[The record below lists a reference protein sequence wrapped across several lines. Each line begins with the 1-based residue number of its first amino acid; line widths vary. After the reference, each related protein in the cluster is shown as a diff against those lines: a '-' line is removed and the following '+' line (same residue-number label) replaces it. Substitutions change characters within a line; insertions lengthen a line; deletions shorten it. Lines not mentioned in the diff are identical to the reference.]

1 MLHKPFYNFPAI
13 VRHLPRRSQ
22 EDSVML
28 RKMMIGLMAA
38 VALGV
43 LAPDAASARGG
54 GGGGGGHG
62 GFGGGGG
69 FHGGG
74 FGGFHGGGV
83 AAFHGAPMGG
93 VAAFHGGPHF
103 VGGFHPGFHPGFH
116 RHFFIAGGGYVPY
129 YDDTY
134 SDYGY
139 PDQVYYDD
147 GGGYVEQNSCMIVHH
162 RVHTRQG
169 WRYHAVQVCQ

>member
-1 MLHKPFYNFPAI
+1 
-13 VRHLPRRSQ
+13 
-22 EDSVML
+22 ML
-28 RKMMIGLMAA
+28 RKIMIALMAT

-54 GGGGGGHG
+54 GGGGGHG
-62 GFGGGGG
+62 GGFGGGG

-74 FGGFHGGGV
+74 FGGGGFHGGGGFGGFHGGV

-103 VGGFHPGFHPGFH
+103 VGGFHPGFHPGFR

-129 YDDTY
+129 GYDDY
-134 SDYGY
+134 YADYGY
-139 PDQVYYDD
+139 PDQVYYD
-147 GGGYVEQNSCMIVHH
+147 GGDVEENSCALVRQ
-162 RVHTRQG
+162 RVHTPYG
-169 WRYHAVQVCQ
+169 WRYRTVQVCQ

>member
-1 MLHKPFYNFPAI
+1 
-13 VRHLPRRSQ
+13 
-22 EDSVML
+22 ML
-28 RKMMIGLMAA
+28 RKMMIALMAT

-54 GGGGGGHG
+54 GGGGGHG
-62 GFGGGGG
+62 GGGFGGGG

-83 AAFHGAPMGG
+83 GGFHGGVAAFHGAPMG
-93 VAAFHGGPHF
+93 VAAFHGGPHV
-103 VGGFHPGFHPGFH
+103 VGGFHPGFHPGFR
-116 RHFFIAGGGYVPY
+116 RHIFIAGGGYVPY
-129 YDDTY
+129 GYYDDYY

-147 GGGYVEQNSCMIVHH
+147 GGGYAVEASSCMIVHH
-162 RVHTRQG
+162 RVHTSHG
-169 WRYHAVQVCQ
+169 WRYRNVQVCQ

>member
-1 MLHKPFYNFPAI
+1 
-13 VRHLPRRSQ
+13 
-22 EDSVML
+22 ML
-28 RKMMIGLMAA
+28 RKMMIALMAT

-54 GGGGGGHG
+54 GGGGGHG
-62 GFGGGGG
+62 GGGGFGGGG

-74 FGGFHGGGV
+74 FGGFHGGGGFGGFHGGV
-83 AAFHGAPMGG
+83 ATFHGAAMGG

-103 VGGFHPGFHPGFH
+103 VGGFHPGFHPGFR
-116 RHFFIAGGGYVPY
+116 RHIFIAGGGYVPY
-129 YDDTY
+129 GYYDDYY

-147 GGGYVEQNSCMIVHH
+147 GGGYAVEPSSCMIVHH
-162 RVHTRQG
+162 RVHTSHG
-169 WRYHAVQVCQ
+169 WRYRTVQVCQ

>member
-1 MLHKPFYNFPAI
+1 
-13 VRHLPRRSQ
+13 
-22 EDSVML
+22 ML
-28 RKMMIGLMAA
+28 RKIMIALMAT

-54 GGGGGGHG
+54 GGGGGH
-62 GFGGGGG
+62 GGG

-74 FGGFHGGGV
+74 GFGGFHGGV

-103 VGGFHPGFHPGFH
+103 VGGFHPGFHPGFR

-129 YDDTY
+129 GYDDY
-134 SDYGY
+134 YADYGY
-139 PDQVYYDD
+139 PDQVYYD
-147 GGGYVEQNSCMIVHH
+147 GGDVEENSCALVRQ
-162 RVHTRQG
+162 RVHTPYG
-169 WRYHAVQVCQ
+169 WRYRTVQVCQ

>member
-1 MLHKPFYNFPAI
+1 
-13 VRHLPRRSQ
+13 
-22 EDSVML
+22 ML
-28 RKMMIGLMAA
+28 RKIMIALMAT

-54 GGGGGGHG
+54 GGGGGHG
-62 GFGGGGG
+62 GGFGGGG

-74 FGGFHGGGV
+74 FGGGGFHGGGGFGGFHGGV

-103 VGGFHPGFHPGFH
+103 VGGFHHGFHPGFR

-129 YDDTY
+129 GYDDY
-134 SDYGY
+134 YADYGY
-139 PDQVYYDD
+139 PDQVYYN
-147 GGGYVEQNSCMIVHH
+147 GGDVEENSCALARQ
-162 RVHTRQG
+162 RVHTPYG
-169 WRYHAVQVCQ
+169 WRYRTVQVCQ